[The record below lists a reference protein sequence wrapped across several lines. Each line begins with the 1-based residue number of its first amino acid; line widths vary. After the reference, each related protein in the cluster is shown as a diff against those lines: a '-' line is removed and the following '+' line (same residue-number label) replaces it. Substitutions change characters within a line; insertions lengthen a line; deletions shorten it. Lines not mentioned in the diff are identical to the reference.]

1 MDVKLMSIIAGNRR
15 GEPRRLITSMRQ
27 LLLFLVISFSPV
39 IVGESN
45 AHSGGL
51 NASGCHGGSQPYH
64 CHRLPSEIRISN
76 SGGIRLRCDLG
87 SRSEDCDGG
96 SKPNAPSNPD
106 NTPTGK
112 SNYLS
117 NDLDSVTLKEERP
130 TTIDSKYLFEP
141 GFSQSALTLQ
151 ILLIRH
157 CSFLPVELA
166 NGVMTNATLDA
177 LHFFQKTHGI
187 DVASKSALE
196 RSRRLLQ
203 STPSGN
209 CNLNASQRIDY
220 NSNKEGVKKNI
231 VHSAKTRTREPDT
244 AIRLMQERLNLLGF
258 NAGKADGYMGSN
270 TRAAIRRYQSKAGH
284 EVTGKPSSALI
295 KSIKNKL
302 EETYTATTPSLQT
315 QSIERKKNET
325 TLKRQIER
333 AQFFLGVMDLYH
345 GPKDG
350 IMNEK
355 LEQAVLRFQVA
366 NRISA
371 DGSVS
376 AALLHS
382 IRSKLLR

>member
-1 MDVKLMSIIAGNRR
+1 MSIMAGNKR
-15 GEPRRLITSMRQ
+15 GESRCLSVSMRLI
-27 LLLFLVISFSPV
+27 LLFLVILLSQ
-39 IVGESN
+39 IIAGESH

-87 SRSEDCDGG
+87 SRSEDCVGD
-96 SKPNAPSNPD
+96 SKPNEPSNPGS
-106 NTPTGK
+106 TPTGK

-117 NDLDSVTLKEERP
+117 DDVDTVTRRDDKPSAIE
-130 TTIDSKYLFEP
+130 SKYLLEP
-141 GFSQSALTLQ
+141 GFSQSTLTLQ

-157 CSFLPVELA
+157 CGFLSVDLA
-166 NGVMTNATLDA
+166 NGVMTSATVDA
-177 LHFFQKTHGI
+177 LRFFQRTHGI
-187 DVASKSALE
+187 DVASKSALQ

-209 CNLNASQRIDY
+209 CNLNASQRQDHK
-220 NSNKEGVKKNI
+220 SNKEGARKNI
-231 VHSAKTRTREPDT
+231 VYSAKTSTRVPDT

-270 TRAAIRRYQSKAGH
+270 TRTAIKKYQSKAGL
-284 EVTGKPSSALI
+284 EITGEPSSALI
-295 KSIKNKL
+295 ESIGKKM
-302 EETYTATTPSLQT
+302 EETYTAKTPSPQT
-315 QSIERKKNET
+315 QIVERKKNET
-325 TLKRQIER
+325 ALKRQIER
-333 AQFFLGVMDLYH
+333 AQFFLGVMDLYQ

-371 DGSVS
+371 DGIVS
-376 AALLHS
+376 AGLLHS
-382 IRSKLLR
+382 IRSRLLR